1 MPGIRIRVNQPHL
14 GLVLVPVPTKPIPN
28 ADPCPTCRVSHN
40 VKTVHLWLNSE
51 SVCLV
56 SEGVLADLRT
66 AGLEAHK
73 IEIMDEV
80 KNPPPLHFGPGV
92 TRQQL
97 DQQNDRI
104 TMWTR
109 S

>member
-1 MPGIRIRVNQPHL
+1 
-14 GLVLVPVPTKPIPN
+14 
-28 ADPCPTCRVSHN
+28 
-40 VKTVHLWLNSE
+40 
-51 SVCLV
+51 V
-56 SEGVLADLRT
+56 SEGVLADLRA
-66 AGLEAHK
+66 AGLEADH
-73 IEIMDEV
+73 IEIVDEV